1 MYRSIKLTL
10 LAFLFVL
17 PAAVFSQRPDAKK
30 IKVSGNVIE
39 KTTKQPLEYATITF
53 FLPGNTKPMAGGIT
67 DNKGHFDVDVNAGTY
82 DIKIEFISFQANE
95 IKNKTLAEDLNLGTI
110 TLSEDITQL
119 QEVVVRA
126 QATTV
131 DIKLDKKVYNVGQD
145 LMVKGGTVSDVLDN
159 IPSVTV
165 DADGTIALRGNDNV
179 RILIDGRPSSA
190 ANVSEALRLIP
201 ADAIDKVEVITN
213 PSARYDSEGGGG
225 LLNIILKKGKNQGV
239 NGSVIATWGNPENY
253 GLSGNVNYKT
263 ENFNIFT
270 TTGYNYRVNPGN
282 GITNTEYFNADGS
295 TRNFINERRDNE
307 RLNKGF
313 NTNFGFDWYLTP
325 SMTLTNSINLR
336 RYRGNNPERVFY
348 DNFDAGHNYLFTEHR
363 FNDQRSKDSEF
374 EYNVNFVKN
383 FKKSGHKLTVD
394 GSFSEDRDRDDS
406 DINFPLERTANDQ
419 LQQRNTIKA
428 DYVLPFGKDD
438 KSQFEFGY
446 KGDFNRLLTDYR
458 VDSLE
463 TATSVYLPNRL
474 FTNKLEYKEK
484 INALY
489 TQYGTKINKFSF
501 LLGVRWEYSDID
513 INQQTTQDFNNKKYN
528 NFFPSAFLTYEIS
541 DQSSVSLNYSRR
553 ISRPRGRQIN
563 PFSNY
568 SSNINI
574 FQGNPDLDPA
584 FTDAFDL
591 GFLKRWKKLTLSTS
605 AYVNKTTDAF
615 QYIKKESG
623 DFVTTV
629 IGGPDVE
636 NPDGTV
642 TIIDGEDIHTPIIL
656 TSPINLAT
664 QYRMGFEFTLNYN
677 PYKWWR
683 LNGNFNFFQVNTR
696 GDYAYVDFQG
706 NTQMQNFDN
715 NATSW
720 FTRLSSKV
728 TLPYKIEWQTNL
740 QYNGPQDN
748 AQGRVRGQ
756 FGANLG
762 FSKDLFKEKATL
774 TLNVQD
780 VFNSRK
786 RIFETELDSFR
797 SYSEMQW
804 RVRQITLSLTY
815 RFNKKKEK
823 EKERMPRNDNGGD
836 EEFPG

>member
-1 MYRSIKLTL
+1 VKHFLKQSL
-10 LAFLFVL
+10 LVFLLFFS
-17 PAAVFSQRPDAKK
+17 AAALAQRPDSKK
-30 IKVSGNVIE
+30 VKVTGNVLE

-53 FLPGNTKPMAGGIT
+53 FMPGNTKPVAGGIT
-67 DNKGHFDVDVNAGTY
+67 DSKGQFDVDINAGTY
-82 DIKIEFISFQANE
+82 DIKIEFISFQPTE
-95 IKNKTLAEDLNLGTI
+95 IKSKALAENTSLGTVL
-110 TLSEDITQL
+110 LSEDITQL

-126 QATTV
+126 EATTV

-179 RILIDGRPSSA
+179 RVLIDGRPSNA
-190 ANVSEALRLIP
+190 INIAEALRQIP
-201 ADAIDKVEVITN
+201 ADAIDKVEVVTN

-225 LLNIILKKGKNQGV
+225 LLNIILKKGKNQGI
-239 NGSVIATWGNPENY
+239 NGTLIGTWGNPESY
-253 GLSGNVNYKT
+253 GVSGNINYKT
-263 ENFNIFT
+263 EDFNLFT
-270 TTGYNYRVNPGN
+270 TTGYNYRVNPGK
-282 GITNTEYFNADGS
+282 GMTNTEYLNDDGS

-313 NTNFGFDWYLTP
+313 NTNFGFDWYLDKT
-325 SMTLTNSINLR
+325 TAWTNSINLR
-336 RYRGNNPERVFY
+336 RYSGENPERVFY
-348 DNFDAGHNYLFTEHR
+348 DNFDANHDFLFTDFR
-363 FNDQRSKDSEF
+363 FNDQRSNSTDF
-374 EYNVNFVKN
+374 EYNTNFVKN
-383 FKKSGHKLTVD
+383 FKKDGHKLTFD
-394 GSFSEDRDRDDS
+394 GSFSQDRDTDKS
-406 DINFPLERTANDQ
+406 DINFPLEKTFNNQIQD
-419 LQQRNTIKA
+419 RNTIKA

-438 KSQFEFGY
+438 DSQFEFGY

-463 TATSVYLPNRL
+463 IATGAYLPNYQ

-489 TQYGTKINKFSF
+489 TQYGTKIKKFSV
-501 LLGVRWEYSDID
+501 LLGMRWEHSNID
-513 INQQTTQDFNNKKYN
+513 INQLTTQDFNNKQYN

-541 DQSSVSLNYSRR
+541 NESSVSLNYSRR

-574 FQGNPDLDPA
+574 FQGNPELDPA

-591 GFLKRWKKLTLSTS
+591 GYLKRWKKLTLSTS

-615 QYIKKESG
+615 QFIRKESG
-623 DFVTTV
+623 DFVITPQGEPDV
-629 IGGPDVE
+629 IENGEYITINDGPD
-636 NPDGTV
+636 
-642 TIIDGEDIHTPIIL
+642 IITPIIL

-664 QYRMGFEFTLNYN
+664 EYRMGFEFTLNYT
-677 PYKWWR
+677 PFKWWR
-683 LNGNFNFFQVNTR
+683 LNSNFNFFAVNTR
-696 GDYAYVDFQG
+696 GDYTYTDFQG
-706 NTQMQNFDN
+706 NEQTQNFDN

-720 FTRLSSKV
+720 FTRLTSKV
-728 TLPYKIEWQTNL
+728 TLPYKIDWQTNL
-740 QYNGPQDN
+740 TYNGPQDN
-748 AQGRVRGQ
+748 AQGRSRGQ
-756 FGANLG
+756 FGMNLG
-762 FSKDLFKEKATL
+762 FSKDFFKEKATL

-786 RIFETELDSFR
+786 RIVETNLDSFN

-804 RVRQITLSLTY
+804 RVRQITVSLTY
-815 RFNKKKEK
+815 RFNKKKDN
-823 EKERMPRNDNGGD
+823 KERQPRQEDNGGD
-836 EEFPG
+836 DFQG